1 MNYQTDN
8 VDWTKNLEKYFKM
21 LGENSLCLSVLHKD
35 AEGYYSRKAQRIDL
49 PVIVFS
55 TLCGSLTLS
64 AKNIFGESMEND
76 ALKLV
81 GALSLITGILGTIQS
96 YFNFNRKAENHRISY
111 LQYSKLYRFI
121 KVQMGLPRDQRII
134 PKDLLKITMENFERL
149 NEISGLI
156 PEYIT
161 TKFKKKYKKEKVA
174 RPECVNGLDP
184 IELYCPIN
192 EDVVMEDEVYI
203 STGDEMSSNEE
214 NTEEIELPGE
224 SKQEENLIV

>member
-8 VDWTKNLEKYFKM
+8 VNWTFNLEKYFKM

-49 PVIVFS
+49 PVIIFS

-64 AKNIFGESMEND
+64 AKNIFGEAMEND

-121 KVQMGLPRDQRII
+121 KVQMGLPREQRII
-134 PKDLLKITMENFERL
+134 PKDLLKIVMENFERL
-149 NEISGLI
+149 NEISGLV

-161 TKFKKKYKKEKVA
+161 NKFKKKYKKEKIY
-174 RPECVNGLDP
+174 RPQEVNGLDE
-184 IELYCPIN
+184 IEIYRPVN
-192 EDVVMEDEVYI
+192 EEIMREDEVYLSSGSEI
-203 STGDEMSSNEE
+203 LSSNEE
-214 NTEEIELPGE
+214 NTEEVINAEP
-224 SKQEENLIV
+224 ENLIV

>member
-8 VDWTKNLEKYFKM
+8 VDWTNNLEKYFKM

-35 AEGYYSRKAQRIDL
+35 AEGYYSGKAQRIDL
-49 PVIVFS
+49 PVIIFS

-64 AKNIFGESMEND
+64 AKNIFGEANEND
-76 ALKLV
+76 ALKFV

-121 KVQMGLPRDQRII
+121 KVQMGLPRTQRIV
-134 PKDLLKITMENFERL
+134 PKDLLKIVMENFERL

-156 PEYIT
+156 PDYIT
-161 TKFKKKYKKEKVA
+161 KKFKKKYKKEKIS
-174 RPECVNGLDP
+174 RPEVVNGLDE
-184 IELYCPIN
+184 IEIYRPIN
-192 EDVVMEDEVYI
+192 DDIIRDAEIYLSSESDE
-203 STGDEMSSNEE
+203 EE
-214 NTEEIELPGE
+214 KEEEPAP
-224 SKQEENLIV
+224 ENLIV

>member
-8 VDWTKNLEKYFKM
+8 VNWTFNLEKYFKM

-35 AEGYYSRKAQRIDL
+35 AEGYYSGKAQRIDL

-64 AKNIFGESMEND
+64 AKNIFGEANEND
-76 ALKLV
+76 ALKFV

-121 KVQMGLPRDQRII
+121 KVQMGLPREQRII
-134 PKDLLKITMENFERL
+134 PKDLLKIVMENFERL
-149 NEISGLI
+149 NEISGLV

-161 TKFKKKYKKEKVA
+161 SKFKKKYKKEKIS
-174 RPECVNGLDP
+174 RPQEVNGLDE
-184 IELYCPIN
+184 IEIYRP
-192 EDVVMEDEVYI
+192 V
-203 STGDEMSSNEE
+203 NEE
-214 NTEEIELPGE
+214 IVEEAEIYLSSDSEILSSSSEDNTEEVVNDNI
-224 SKQEENLIV
+224 ENLIV

>member
-35 AEGYYSRKAQRIDL
+35 SEAYYSGKAQRIDI
-49 PVIVFS
+49 PVIIFS

-64 AKNIFGESMEND
+64 AKNIFGEQMEND
-76 ALKLV
+76 ALKFV
-81 GALSLITGILGTIQS
+81 GALSLITGIMGTIQS

-121 KVQMGLPRDQRII
+121 KIQMGLPRRQRIL
-134 PKDLLKITMENFERL
+134 PKDLLKIVMENFERL

-156 PEYIT
+156 PEVIT
-161 TKFKKKYKKEKVA
+161 KKFKKKYKKEKIS
-174 RPECVNGLDP
+174 RPEVVNGLDE
-184 IELYCPIN
+184 IEIYRPMN
-192 EDVVMEDEVYI
+192 EDIILEDEVYLSSGSEI
-203 STGDEMSSNEE
+203 LSSNEE
-214 NTEEIELPGE
+214 NTEEVEE
-224 SKQEENLIV
+224 KQDENLIV